1 MIVSTRIR
9 VGRNLA
15 EFPLGPGIS
24 KAQRDQVETTVS
36 EVLKTFTGDLA
47 GSYYALNKLSE
58 AERNQLVADHFL
70 FKEGDRFLESC
81 GLNRDWPSGRGIFH
95 NKEKTFLVWIN
106 EEDQLR
112 IISMQ
117 PGADILAVFTR
128 LSKAAAEIEKKAKFA
143 HDEHLGYITSCPTN
157 LGTALRASVHIKLPF
172 LSKDK
177 AQFNKIADQFY
188 VQIRGIHG
196 EHSESD
202 DGTYDISN
210 KRRLGRSE
218 VDLVQDM
225 YNGLK
230 AMIEAEKKLAPAA
243 SAPVAATTLATGA
256 AVAVKAGPH
265 LKKPEDITGFV
276 EFPEGT
282 KSLLSKYLTK
292 EIYDK
297 YKGKKDKAGVS
308 FEQMI
313 LSGSQ
318 NIDSGIGLYAGSHDS
333 YTTFSDLFDK
343 VIEDY
348 HKHNKTAKHVSD
360 MDFKTL
366 KCPPLS
372 AEDAKMIVSTRIRVG
387 RNLAEFPLGPGISKE
402 QRDKVETLV

>member
-1 MIVSTRIR
+1 
-9 VGRNLA
+9 
-15 EFPLGPGIS
+15 
-24 KAQRDQVETTVS
+24 
-36 EVLKTFTGDLA
+36 
-47 GSYYALNKLSE
+47 
-58 AERNQLVADHFL
+58 
-70 FKEGDRFLESC
+70 
-81 GLNRDWPSGRGIFH
+81 
-95 NKEKTFLVWIN
+95 
-106 EEDQLR
+106 
-112 IISMQ
+112 MQ

-128 LSKAAAEIEKKAKFA
+128 LSIAATEIEKKAKFA

-157 LGTALRASVHIKLPF
+157 LGTALRASVHIKLPL

-177 AQFNKIADQFY
+177 VQFNMIADKFD

-225 YNGLK
+225 YNGIK
-230 AMIEAEKKLAPAA
+230 AMIEAEKEMMAAAAPKAAPVADVPVAVAPAA
-243 SAPVAATTLATGA
+243 GATDT
-256 AVAVKAGPH
+256 VKAGPH

-276 EFPEGT
+276 EFPAGT
-282 KSLLSKYLTK
+282 KSLLSKNLTK
-292 EIYDK
+292 EVYDK
-297 YKGKKDKAGVS
+297 YKGKKDSAGVS

-343 VIEDY
+343 VIVDY
-348 HKHNKTAKHVSD
+348 HGHAKDAKHVSD
-360 MDFKTL
+360 MDYTTL
-366 KCPPLS
+366 
-372 AEDAKMIVSTRIRVG
+372 
-387 RNLAEFPLGPGISKE
+387 
-402 QRDKVETLV
+402 